1 MNGYPRFGWVD
12 ILHFQHV
19 YMGIRYY
26 DLDYILKCKYF
37 SKHFIFSKS
46 ANEEVL
52 TPEVIETFKDNW
64 DWHALSGNQ
73 NLQLS
78 CQNLEKYADSMDWEK
93 IISRWDCKLFDE
105 SGIDFYEKFREYIPA
120 SKLQGSYLWDE
131 MVEQQKKSLIREII
145 S

>member
-1 MNGYPRFGWVD
+1 MDVG
-12 ILHFQHV
+12 
-19 YMGIRYY
+19 MGIRYH

-78 CQNLEKYADSMDWEK
+78 CQDLEKYADSMDWEK
-93 IISRWDCKLFDE
+93 IISRWD
-105 SGIDFYEKFREYIPA
+105 
-120 SKLQGSYLWDE
+120 
-131 MVEQQKKSLIREII
+131 
-145 S
+145 

>member
-1 MNGYPRFGWVD
+1 MRYTVTID
-12 ILHFQHV
+12 TIEIYYTIAVSYTHLDV
-19 YMGIRYY
+19 YKRQ
-26 DLDYILKCKYF
+26 
-37 SKHFIFSKS
+37 
-46 ANEEVL
+46 
-52 TPEVIETFKDNW
+52 FKDNW

-78 CQNLEKYADSMDWEK
+78 CQDLEKYADSMDWEK

-131 MVEQQKKSLIREII
+131 MVEQQKKSLIRKII